1 MQVASFTLRTT
12 GLCINV
18 NVSLSLRALR
28 LQSASIVE
36 KAKDTLVSMRL
47 YALIRNNLLAAVQQ
61 SSA

>member
-18 NVSLSLRALR
+18 TVSLSLRALR

-47 YALIRNNLLAAVQQ
+47 YALIRNNLLATVQQ